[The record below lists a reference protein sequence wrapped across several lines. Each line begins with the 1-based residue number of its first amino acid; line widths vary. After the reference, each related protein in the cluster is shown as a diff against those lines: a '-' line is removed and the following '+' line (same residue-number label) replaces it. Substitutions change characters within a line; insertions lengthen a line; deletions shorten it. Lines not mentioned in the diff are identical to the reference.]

1 MRELKPKCAARIFFD
16 FFWAFMAPG
25 SNNYKCGVDYSV
37 DRERKIREGEEGTLA
52 ACLHFR
58 FFTPRLGFD
67 CGLSGSKQP
76 PAAVANL
83 SMYLA
88 LDTWPGEEWVRGKG
102 EQEEEST
109 HYQALPAG
117 NRTPSCCSWS
127 LSNANCLGLLSSP
140 NLALA
145 FQIVWPRICRDLLMI
160 RCGTVLQVEVGSGP
174 SRGNSCCLPGPS

>member
-1 MRELKPKCAARIFFD
+1 MRMRELKPKCAARIFFD

-37 DRERKIREGEEGTLA
+37 DRERKIREREEGTLA

-88 LDTWPGEEWVRGKG
+88 LDTWPGEERERGKG
-102 EQEEEST
+102 G
-109 HYQALPAG
+109 A
-117 NRTPSCCSWS
+117 R
-127 LSNANCLGLLSSP
+127 
-140 NLALA
+140 
-145 FQIVWPRICRDLLMI
+145 
-160 RCGTVLQVEVGSGP
+160 
-174 SRGNSCCLPGPS
+174 RGAYTLPGTAGWQSHSFLLQLEFI

>member
-1 MRELKPKCAARIFFD
+1 MRMRELKPKCAARIFFD

-88 LDTWPGEEWVRGKG
+88 LDTWPGEREREERKGGARGG
-102 EQEEEST
+102 EYT
-109 HYQALPAG
+109 
-117 NRTPSCCSWS
+117 
-127 LSNANCLGLLSSP
+127 
-140 NLALA
+140 
-145 FQIVWPRICRDLLMI
+145 
-160 RCGTVLQVEVGSGP
+160 
-174 SRGNSCCLPGPS
+174 LPGTAGWQSHSFLLELEFI